1 MTDNNVITEETFI
14 QTNINNTNSTTS
26 SVDFHTSINRLV
38 NQDTNI
44 TTLTFSNE
52 FVESI
57 EYLTGSTEDYYD
69 ALEDDDISIDEMDDD
84 DQLKI
89 NFYRQ
94 INTSGNIENL
104 LLGEQDTIYGNI
116 ANQISTCPNLEHLI
130 INGSGDWLCNNDYVY
145 FFGELNPTSTT
156 KVTFTDCSFDTSTI
170 SNIQEIIFLPNLSKL
185 IAHNCNFAKNTV
197 GELFENESYTKLE
210 FIDCTFYKKPK
221 TRGGDGKIINHEK
234 EDEDVLLANYLSD
247 CDLLQELTFI
257 RCGLSIKAIRILTG
271 ITINGTRIAD
281 IEN

>member
-14 QTNINNTNSTTS
+14 QTNINNANSTTS

-44 TTLTFSNE
+44 TTLTFSND

-57 EYLTGSTEDYYD
+57 EYLTGSTENYYD
-69 ALEDDDISIDEMDDD
+69 ELEDDDISIDEMDDD

-94 INTSGNIENL
+94 INTSGNKENL

-145 FFGELNPTSTT
+145 FFGELLFRGSRSLKVSKSPISGLRGMYQFLCRKLLSNEVNHGGLPLPTMVMAGRAEAYCTRNRPQGVRITLGNGWLPLDWPQTVQQRLRTSAVARRWWILRITCYNHRR
-156 KVTFTDCSFDTSTI
+156 FQDAPSFQAYPPS
-170 SNIQEIIFLPNLSKL
+170 L
-185 IAHNCNFAKNTV
+185 
-197 GELFENESYTKLE
+197 
-210 FIDCTFYKKPK
+210 
-221 TRGGDGKIINHEK
+221 
-234 EDEDVLLANYLSD
+234 
-247 CDLLQELTFI
+247 
-257 RCGLSIKAIRILTG
+257 
-271 ITINGTRIAD
+271 
-281 IEN
+281 